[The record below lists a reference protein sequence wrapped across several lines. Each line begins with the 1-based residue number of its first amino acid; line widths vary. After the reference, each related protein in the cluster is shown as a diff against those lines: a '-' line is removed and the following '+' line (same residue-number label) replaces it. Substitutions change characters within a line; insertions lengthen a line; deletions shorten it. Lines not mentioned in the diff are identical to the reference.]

1 MRVNIYDARVF
12 FVYSMDHQQIQKS
25 GEAFES
31 VFVCVCLNTTAQQVA
46 SLQDKIQ
53 LQCVPYR

>member
-1 MRVNIYDARVF
+1 MMQGFI
-12 FVYSMDHQQIQKS
+12 FVYSMDHQQTQKS

-31 VFVCVCLNTTAQQVA
+31 VFVYVCLNTTGQQVA
-46 SLQDKIQ
+46 SLQDKMQ

>member
-1 MRVNIYDARVF
+1 MMQGF
-12 FVYSMDHQQIQKS
+12 FLYIAWTTNRYRNLVKRLK
-25 GEAFES
+25 

-46 SLQDKIQ
+46 SLQDKMQ